1 MQRDN
6 GHPPAPGSGAL
17 TLAALGVVFG
27 DIGTS
32 PLYSLRECFHL
43 TNGIEP
49 TPANVLGVLSLVFW
63 ALVITISVK
72 YLGFVMRADNRGEG
86 GTLAL
91 MALIPGQYRGPRS
104 RAGLLA
110 LGLFGTSMLYGDG
123 MITPAITVLGAIEG
137 LSEATPIF
145 TPYIVP
151 LALVV
156 LFCLFAVQ
164 SRGTAA
170 VGRMFGPVMLVWFV
184 AIAVLGL
191 GALLKQPGV
200 LRAINPVH
208 AVLFFAEHGGRSI
221 LVLGSVFLVVTGGEA
236 LYADMGH
243 FGKRPI
249 RLAWFLIAQPA
260 LMLNYFGQGA
270 LLLADPS
277 AAVNPFY
284 RLAPTWLLMPLV
296 VLATA
301 AATIASQALISAVF
315 SLTRNAVQLGYCP
328 RMKIEFT
335 SASQM
340 GQVYVASINYAL
352 MFATMALVVGFGS
365 SSRLA
370 AAYGIA
376 VTLNMTITTIL
387 AYVIARQVWGWDR
400 VVAGPIAVFFLLAD
414 LAFVTGNALKVLHG
428 GWVALGIA
436 VVIFTLLST
445 WKTGRQVLSAR
456 LLERAY
462 PLARLLDRI
471 ERHPPL
477 RVPGT
482 AVFMSGTSM
491 GVPPPFLHNLEYN
504 KVMHEQVILLTVR
517 TTETPHVSPEK
528 RSHVERLAEGVYR
541 VMLDYGFMEQPDVP
555 LALGNLPEESGLRV
569 IIPQTAFFLGRE
581 TLLATGRPGMFVWRE
596 RLFAF
601 MSRNAQRATAFF
613 KIPPERV
620 VEIGIQVEL

>member
-1 MQRDN
+1 M
-6 GHPPAPGSGAL
+6 HHEKAVAAAPGRSAL
-17 TLAALGVVFG
+17 VFAALGVVFG

-32 PLYSLRECFHL
+32 PLYALRECFGPH
-43 TNGIEP
+43 GVA
-49 TPANVLGVLSLVFW
+49 PAQDNILGVLSLVVW
-63 ALVITISVK
+63 ALVIVISVK
-72 YLGFVMRADNRGEG
+72 YLVFVMRADNKGEG

-91 MALIPGQYRGPRS
+91 MALIPGHYRGPSS
-104 RAGLLA
+104 RALLLG

-145 TPYIVP
+145 TPYVVP
-151 LALVV
+151 LSLVV
-156 LFCLFAVQ
+156 LCGLFVVQ

-170 VGRMFGPVMLVWFV
+170 VGRMFGPVMLLWFV
-184 AIAVLGL
+184 TIGVLGL
-191 GALLKQPGV
+191 RALVHHPSV
-200 LRAINPVH
+200 LLAVNPIH
-208 AVLFFAEHGGRSI
+208 GLRFFAAHGFHSI

-249 RLAWFLIAQPA
+249 RLAWFLVAQPA
-260 LMLNYFGQGA
+260 LLLNYFGQAA
-270 LLLADPS
+270 LLLDDPG
-277 AAVNPFY
+277 AAANPFY
-284 RLAPTWLLMPLV
+284 RLAPSWALVPLV
-296 VLATA
+296 GLATA

-335 SASQM
+335 SASHM
-340 GQVYVASINYAL
+340 GQVYVGSINYAL
-352 MFATMALVVGFGS
+352 MVATMGLVVGFRS
-365 SSRLA
+365 SSNLA

-376 VTLNMTITTIL
+376 VTLNMAVTTIL
-387 AYVIARQVWGWDR
+387 AYVIARHVWGWGR
-400 VVAGPIAVFFLLAD
+400 VVAGPIAAAFMVID
-414 LAFVTGNALKVLHG
+414 LAFVTGNAMKIVHG

-436 VVIFTLLST
+436 LVIFTLLST
-445 WKTGRQVLSAR
+445 WKTGRSVLAER

-462 PLARLLDRI
+462 PLSRLLERI

-482 AVFMSGTSM
+482 AVFMSGAAM
-491 GVPPPFLHNLEYN
+491 GAPSPLLHNLEYN

-517 TTETPHVSPEK
+517 TTETPHVPASE
-528 RSHVERLAEGVYR
+528 RAHVERLADRFYR
-541 VMLDYGFMEQPDVP
+541 VALDYGFMEAPDVP
-555 LALGNLPEESGLRV
+555 LALASLPPESGLV
-569 IIPQTAFFLGRE
+569 VDVTETAFFLGRE
-581 TLLATGRPGMFVWRE
+581 TLLATRRPGMFVWRE
-596 RLFAF
+596 RLFAL